1 MRAAKTTVE
10 PGKPGSRDRGH
21 TRRKNLNLDQRLI
34 DRARRALGAST
45 ETEAIT
51 RALDTAIEL
60 AAFRAEIAAGAR
72 RMYGK
77 GGFAHI
83 DDAAGLDFRNFYGPS
98 ARRS

>member
-1 MRAAKTTVE
+1 
-10 PGKPGSRDRGH
+10 
-21 TRRKNLNLDQRLI
+21 LNLDQRLI
-34 DRARRALGAST
+34 DRAKRALGAST

-72 RMYGK
+72 AMYGK
-77 GGFAHI
+77 GGFSHV
-83 DDAAGLDFRNFYGPS
+83 DDAAGLDFRDIYRPA